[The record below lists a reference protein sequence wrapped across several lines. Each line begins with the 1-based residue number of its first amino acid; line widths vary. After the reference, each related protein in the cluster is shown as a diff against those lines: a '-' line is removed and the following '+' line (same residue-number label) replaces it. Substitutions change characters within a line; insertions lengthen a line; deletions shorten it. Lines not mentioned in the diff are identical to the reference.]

1 MAQKKT
7 LVIAGASGFIGRWF
21 IKEFKDQYNI
31 IALSRRNVKEQTD
44 PNVEWRQVEL
54 YSLSSTEKALE
65 GGDYALYLVHSMNP
79 STRLDQGSFDDT
91 DLLLADNFARA
102 AEKHQFE
109 HLIFIGGILP
119 KEDSQD
125 FSRHLRS
132 RYEVEQTLEARK
144 TPVTTLRAG
153 IIIGPGGSSF
163 RIVRK
168 LVENLPI
175 MACPKWC
182 EAKSQPIAVN
192 DVLQIL
198 DHCYG
203 NEDYFHRSIEIGG
216 PEVLT
221 YMDLLKMTARKM
233 KRRRWIFSI
242 PIYTVGFSK
251 LWVARFT
258 GSSRTLVSPLVESL
272 KHTMTVDSDEILKK
286 LPVQRKNMDQTIDDA
301 LTKADQIYALPAFE
315 KDSPNQDEK
324 NTVRSYQRLPNP
336 RKLAAYRVGKL
347 YQTWLPRFF
356 RYIINARLEKE
367 SVHFHLLKFKQP
379 ILSLRFIADRS
390 NTERQLFYIT
400 GGMLVKRKNYGW
412 LEFRE
417 VLDGRYIIAA
427 IHEFVPRLP
436 WYVYVNTQAV
446 VHLFV
451 MRRFGRYLEKL

>member
-1 MAQKKT
+1 MAEKKT

-21 IKEFKDQYNI
+21 IQEFKHRYKI
-31 IALSRRNVKEQTD
+31 IALSRRAVKHNPD
-44 PNVEWRQVEL
+44 PAVEWRQVEL
-54 YSLSSTEKALE
+54 YSLTSTEKALE
-65 GGDYALYLVHSMNP
+65 GGDYGLYLVHSMNP
-79 STRLDQGSFDDT
+79 STRLDQGSFEDT

-119 KEDSQD
+119 KESGD

-132 RYEVEQTLEARK
+132 RYEVEQTLESRQ

-163 RIVRK
+163 QIVQK
-168 LVENLPI
+168 LVENLPV

-182 EAKSQPIAVN
+182 ESESQPISVN

-198 DHCYG
+198 DHCFG
-203 NEDYFHRSIEIGG
+203 NADYFDRSIEIGG
-216 PEVLT
+216 PEVMT
-221 YMDLLKMTARKM
+221 YMDLLKLTARKM
-233 KRRRWIFSI
+233 KRRRLIFSI
-242 PIYTVGFSK
+242 PVYTVDFSK

-272 KHTMTVDSDEILKK
+272 RHTMTVDSNAKLEK
-286 LPVQRKNMDQTIDDA
+286 LPIERKGMEQTVEDA
-301 LTKADQIYALPAFE
+301 LNKADDIYALPEF
-315 KDSPNQDEK
+315 KRQQPHKDEK

-336 RKLAAYRVGKL
+336 RQLPAHRVGKL

-356 RYIINARLEKE
+356 RYVINARLERE
-367 SVHFHLLKFKQP
+367 SVHFHLLNFKRP
-379 ILSLRFIADRS
+379 ILSLQLIADRS

-400 GGMLVKRKNYGW
+400 GGILVKRKTYGW
-412 LEFRE
+412 LEFRK
-417 VLDGRYIIAA
+417 VLDGKYIIAA

-436 WYVYVNTQAV
+436 WYIYVNTQAL